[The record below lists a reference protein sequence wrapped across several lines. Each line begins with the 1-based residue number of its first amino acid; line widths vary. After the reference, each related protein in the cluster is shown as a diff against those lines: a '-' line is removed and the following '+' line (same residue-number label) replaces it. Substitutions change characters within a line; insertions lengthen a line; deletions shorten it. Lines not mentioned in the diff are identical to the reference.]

1 METEMVLI
9 ILNLG
14 QQEKRNEVHK
24 SIYNKNPKWQ
34 RLQYMEQTAVCL
46 IDAQWNRNGTGIQ
59 NFEER
64 RVFYILQKPLEFLD
78 MKFD

>member
-1 METEMVLI
+1 MEAEMVLI

-24 SIYNKNPKWQ
+24 SIYNKNLKWR

-46 IDAQWNRNGTGIQ
+46 IRHTVESEWHRNSKFQREI
-59 NFEER
+59 
-64 RVFYILQKPLEFLD
+64 FLHITET
-78 MKFD
+78 FGVS